1 MRRRE
6 FITLLGGATLART
19 VSARAQQIER
29 VRRILVL
36 MGGAENDPNGQAAT
50 VAFRQGLQKLGW
62 TDGQNIRIDY
72 RWAAGQPDRASVYA
86 TELAALAPDIIL
98 ANGTQVLA
106 ALQRVTRSIPIVF
119 VVVADPVGGGFIQ
132 DVARPGGNITG
143 FSTFEP
149 EIGGKWLE
157 LLKEIDPDLRRAA
170 TILDPAFKGFATIWN
185 VIESVAPRLGVQAT
199 SITFH
204 DPTDD
209 IESAL
214 AIFARESGGGLI
226 VLPTPTNSSARDRI
240 VALAARQ
247 RLPAVYPFPYYAA
260 GGGLMS
266 YGFDTADLYRRSG
279 SYVDRIFK
287 GEKPADLPVQAPSK
301 FELVINLKAAKALGL
316 TVPSSLL
323 ATADKVIE

>member
-36 MGGAENDPNGQAAT
+36 MGGTENDPNGQAAT

-185 VIESVAPRLGVQAT
+185 VIESGPETG
-199 SITFH
+199 
-204 DPTDD
+204 
-209 IESAL
+209 SA
-214 AIFARESGGGLI
+214 G
-226 VLPTPTNSSARDRI
+226 
-240 VALAARQ
+240 
-247 RLPAVYPFPYYAA
+247 
-260 GGGLMS
+260 
-266 YGFDTADLYRRSG
+266 
-279 SYVDRIFK
+279 
-287 GEKPADLPVQAPSK
+287 
-301 FELVINLKAAKALGL
+301 
-316 TVPSSLL
+316 
-323 ATADKVIE
+323 DKHHLS

>member
-50 VAFRQGLQKLGW
+50 VAFRQGLQQLGW

-149 EIGGKWLE
+149 QIGGKWLE
-157 LLKEIDPDLRRAA
+157 LLREIAPRASRGGVLTDPDFRGFSELSQTIETMAPGFGLRAVAVHGRNSED
-170 TILDPAFKGFATIWN
+170 IGKN
-185 VIESVAPRLGVQAT
+185 IE
-199 SITFH
+199 
-204 DPTDD
+204 D
-209 IESAL
+209 
-214 AIFARESGGGLI
+214 FARQENGALI
-226 VLPTPTNSSARDRI
+226 ALPTPATSVNRAQI
-240 VALAARQ
+240 FALATRY
-247 RLPAVYPFPYYAA
+247 RLPAIYPFSFLARS
-260 GGGLMS
+260 GGLLS
-266 YGFDTADLYRRSG
+266 YGFDSVDLFKRARTYVAPLLNGQTAR
-279 SYVDRIFK
+279 
-287 GEKPADLPVQAPSK
+287 
-301 FELVINLKAAKALGL
+301 
-316 TVPSSLL
+316 
-323 ATADKVIE
+323 